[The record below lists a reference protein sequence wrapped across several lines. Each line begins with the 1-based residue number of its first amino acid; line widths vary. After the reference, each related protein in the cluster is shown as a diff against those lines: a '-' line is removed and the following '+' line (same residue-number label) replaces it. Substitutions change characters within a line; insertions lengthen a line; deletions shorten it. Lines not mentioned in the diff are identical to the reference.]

1 MCILSIAFVILIE
14 MINIIIKQLKDL
26 TIQHSGSIFFF
37 FIEIDDFIV

>member
-26 TIQHSGSIFFF
+26 TIQHSGSIFF
-37 FIEIDDFIV
+37 IEIDDFID

>member
-37 FIEIDDFIV
+37 IEIDDFID